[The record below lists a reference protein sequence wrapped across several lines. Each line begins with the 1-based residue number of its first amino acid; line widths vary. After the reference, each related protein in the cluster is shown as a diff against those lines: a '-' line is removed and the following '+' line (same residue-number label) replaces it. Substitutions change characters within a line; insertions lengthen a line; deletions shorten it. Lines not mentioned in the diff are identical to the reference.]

1 MKKEKDPEAQT
12 PAPHTGNK
20 TDSLPDTPDT
30 FEVSM
35 TRIEEIVGL
44 LEEGKTGLDKS
55 MELYEEGI
63 RLIRACTSALDV
75 AERKIRILQR
85 GKDGTLVCK
94 DFHPEEEKED
104 GNHETE

>member
-1 MKKEKDPEAQT
+1 
-12 PAPHTGNK
+12 
-20 TDSLPDTPDT
+20 
-30 FEVSM
+30 
-35 TRIEEIVGL
+35 
-44 LEEGKTGLDKS
+44 

-85 GKDGTLVCK
+85 EKDGTLVCK

-104 GNHETE
+104 GNRETE

>member
-1 MKKEKDPEAQT
+1 MKKEKDPKVQT
-12 PAPHTGNK
+12 PASLTGNEAN
-20 TDSLPDTPDT
+20 SLPDT
-30 FEVSM
+30 FEESM
-35 TRIEEIVGL
+35 ARIEEIVGL

-75 AERKIRILQR
+75 AERKIRIVQR
-85 GKDGTLVCK
+85 EKDGTLVCK

-104 GNHETE
+104 GNRETE

>member
-1 MKKEKDPEAQT
+1 MKKEKDPKVQT
-12 PAPHTGNK
+12 PASLTGNEAN
-20 TDSLPDTPDT
+20 SLPDT
-30 FEVSM
+30 FEESM
-35 TRIEEIVGL
+35 ARIEEIVGL

-85 GKDGTLVCK
+85 KKDGTLVCK

-104 GNHETE
+104 GNRETE

>member
-1 MKKEKDPEAQT
+1 MKKEKDPKVQT
-12 PAPHTGNK
+12 PASLTGNEAN
-20 TDSLPDTPDT
+20 SLPDT
-30 FEVSM
+30 FEESM
-35 TRIEEIVGL
+35 ARIEEIVGL

-85 GKDGTLVCK
+85 EKDGTLVCK
-94 DFHPEEEKED
+94 DFHQEEEKED
-104 GNHETE
+104 GNRETE